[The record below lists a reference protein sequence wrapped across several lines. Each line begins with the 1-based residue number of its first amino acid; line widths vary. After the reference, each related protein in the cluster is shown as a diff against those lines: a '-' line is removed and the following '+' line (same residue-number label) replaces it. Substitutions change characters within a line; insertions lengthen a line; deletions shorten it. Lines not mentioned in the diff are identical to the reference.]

1 MTKETIKIV
10 VCGDDNVG
18 KTSLLVSLIK
28 NKFVSNLQDVI
39 SPITIP
45 RDFSS
50 NANSSFSTVI
60 IDTNNE
66 NIQALHTTLKLAD
79 VIWLVYSDHESYE
92 RISLHWMMMFR
103 SLGLNIPIILCKNKC
118 DTPIN
123 NDASINETVNKTVT
137 TITNQTRENNGN
149 IQDTKVEDEEFIP
162 ILMEFKEID
171 TCIKASAK
179 TKYNVN
185 QAFYLCQRAITY
197 PITPLFDARRG
208 DLKPLTIGALQ
219 RIFLL
224 CDSDQDGFLN
234 DDEMNYLQ
242 RKCFRKEIAIDE
254 LEYIKQN
261 LLITQR
267 NSYHEELEY
276 ASVSN
281 YNNFH
286 DSTTKSED
294 SYFGD
299 IHYPLYVPGAGVT
312 IKGFLALNKMYVEK
326 GRHETIWGILRAF
339 KYTNSLSLDDAYL
352 HPKVSV
358 PNSASVELSPKG
370 YRFLVSLFV
379 KFDRDKDGGLDDN
392 ELEAMFKTTPG
403 LPKLWLSSN
412 FPYSTVI
419 NNRGFITLQGWLAQ
433 WAMTTYLDYRVVTE
447 YLVYFGFEED
457 TRLALQITKA
467 RKHRRRQ
474 GKIYRSSV
482 SDRKVFNCFVL
493 GKKFSGK
500 TTLLEMFL
508 GRQFSDNYEPMIM
521 PHIAVNS
528 LELKGGKQYY
538 LILQEFTGTN
548 GELILNKEKLKTCD
562 VLCLTYDSSDPD
574 SFSYILELFN
584 RYEDIKRLPIII
596 VGLKADL
603 DKQQQ
608 RCYTQPD
615 DFCEKMFLNHPLH
628 ISSKWLSSLNELFIK
643 ITEAALVPE
652 DNTPDLPE
660 KVKKTITDID
670 YRQTAVIL
678 GSSVGFIT
686 LLSYTLYKLAKN
698 KLDQK

>member
-1 MTKETIKIV
+1 MTKETIRIV

-28 NKFVSNLQDVI
+28 NKFIPNIQDVLI
-39 SPITIP
+39 PITLP
-45 RDFSS
+45 PDFSS
-50 NANSSFSTVI
+50 DSNSSFSTVI

-66 NIQALHTTLKLAD
+66 DIQALHTTLKRAD
-79 VIWLVYSDHESYE
+79 VILLVYSDHESYE
-92 RISLHWMMMFR
+92 RISFHWMMMFR
-103 SLGLNIPIILCKNKC
+103 SLGLNIPVILCKNKC
-118 DTPIN
+118 DTPMDNEIN
-123 NDASINETVNKTVT
+123 KKNNS
-137 TITNQTRENNGN
+137 TITLNTVSNQNRGYGSNV
-149 IQDTKVEDEEFIP
+149 QDTKVEDEEFIP

-179 TKYNVN
+179 TKYNVS
-185 QAFYLCQRAITY
+185 QTFYLCQRAIMY
-197 PITPLFDARRG
+197 PITPLFDARLG
-208 DLKPLTIGALQ
+208 DLKPLAIEALQ

-224 CDSDQDGFLN
+224 CDNDQDGFLN
-234 DDEMNYLQ
+234 DEEMNYLQ
-242 RKCFRKEIAIDE
+242 RKCFHKDIDIDE

-267 NSYHEELEY
+267 DICHYKHDYESANNYKSLPNSIEK
-276 ASVSN
+276 SN
-281 YNNFH
+281 SSHFNR
-286 DSTTKSED
+286 
-294 SYFGD
+294 
-299 IHYPLYVPGAGVT
+299 IQYPLYVPGVG
-312 IKGFLALNKMYVEK
+312 ISLWGFLALNKIYIEK
-326 GRHETIWGILRAF
+326 GRHETIWGILRTF
-339 KYTNSLSLDDAYL
+339 KYTNFLSLDDAYL

-379 KFDRDKDGGLDDN
+379 KFDRNKDGGLDDN

-403 LPKLWLSSN
+403 LPKLWLSLN

-433 WAMTTYLDYRVVTE
+433 WAMTTYLDHRVVTE

-457 TRLALQITKA
+457 TRVALQITKS
-467 RKHRRRQ
+467 RRHRRRQ
-474 GKIYRSSV
+474 GKLYRSSV
-482 SDRKVFNCFVL
+482 SDRKVFNCFVF
-493 GKKFSGK
+493 GKRFSGK

-508 GRQFSDNYEPMIM
+508 GRQFSNNYEPTIK
-521 PHIAVNS
+521 PQIAVNS

-538 LILQEFTGTN
+538 LILQEFGETDI
-548 GELILNKEKLKTCD
+548 ELILNKEKLKICD

-574 SFSYILELFN
+574 SFSYILELFSK
-584 RYEDIKRLPIII
+584 YEDIKCLPIII

-608 RCYTQPD
+608 RCDTQPD

-643 ITEAALVPE
+643 IAEAALVPE
-652 DNTPDLPE
+652 NNTPELPE
-660 KVKKTITDID
+660 KVQKAITDID

-678 GSSVGFIT
+678 GSSMGFIT
-686 LLSYTLYKLAKN
+686 LLSYTLYKFAKN